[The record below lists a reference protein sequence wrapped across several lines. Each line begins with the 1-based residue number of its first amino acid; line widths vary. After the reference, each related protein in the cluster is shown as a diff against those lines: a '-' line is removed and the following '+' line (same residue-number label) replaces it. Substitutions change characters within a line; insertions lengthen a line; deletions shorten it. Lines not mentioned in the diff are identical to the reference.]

1 MLMTAS
7 LHNPDTF
14 LLEGHACPAPRLDP
28 GLYVTSTPIGH
39 LADVTLR
46 ALQVL
51 AAADLILCEDT
62 RVSRKLTQKYGIE
75 TPLRAYHDHNA
86 ESVRPGILNKL
97 GAGAAIALVSDA
109 GTPLVSDPGFK
120 LVRAALEQSV
130 PVTAVPGA
138 SAPMAALT
146 IAGLPSD
153 RFLFAGFPPA
163 KKGQRETFFKS
174 FLGLNATLVF
184 FISAR
189 KLGPVLAEIQDFL
202 GNRQAVVARELT
214 KLHEEVLRGDLSELQ
229 SVVSARAALKGEVT
243 LLVAGAV
250 DNGLPDGDSLDQM
263 IEQALLTDS
272 VRDVASTLAQALNLP
287 RRQIYLRALELS
299 KSGKHG
305 E

>member
-7 LHNPDTF
+7 PHRPNTF

-86 ESVRPGILNKL
+86 ESVRPGILSKL
-97 GAGAAIALVSDA
+97 AAGAVIALVSDA

-120 LVRAALEQSV
+120 LVRAAVEQSI
-130 PVTAVPGA
+130 PVTSVPGA
-138 SAPMAALT
+138 SAPVAALAL
-146 IAGLPSD
+146 AGLPSD
-153 RFLFAGFPPA
+153 RFLFAGFPPP

-184 FISAR
+184 FASAR
-189 KLGPVLAEIQDFL
+189 KLGSILAEIETVL
-202 GNRQAVVARELT
+202 GDRQAVIARELT
-214 KLHEEVLRGDLSELQ
+214 KLHEEVLRGDLSELRAALA
-229 SVVSARAALKGEVT
+229 ARPALKGEVT
-243 LLVAGAV
+243 LLISGAQ
-250 DNGLPDGDSLDQM
+250 DEDQPDGDSLDRI
-263 IEQALLTDS
+263 IEQALQTDS
-272 VRDVASTLAQALNLP
+272 VRDVASALAQALNLP

-299 KSGKHG
+299 KSGNHKN
-305 E
+305 

>member
-1 MLMTAS
+1 MTARPHAS
-7 LHNPDTF
+7 NSF
-14 LLEGHACPAPRLDP
+14 LLEGRKCPVPPLDP

-62 RVSRKLTQKYGIE
+62 RVSRKLLQKYGIE

-120 LVRAALEQSV
+120 LVRAALEHEI
-130 PVTAVPGA
+130 PVTSVPGA
-138 SAPMAALT
+138 SAPLAALA

-174 FLGLNATLVF
+174 FAGLNATLVF
-184 FISAR
+184 FASTR
-189 KLGPVLAEIQDFL
+189 KLGAVLAEIQSVL
-202 GNRQAVVARELT
+202 GDRPAVIARELT
-214 KLHEEVLRGDLSELQ
+214 KLHEEVLRGDVSDLQ
-229 SVVSARAALKGEVT
+229 IQLAARPPLKGEVT
-243 LLVAGAV
+243 LLVAGAQEQEH
-250 DNGLPDGDSLDQM
+250 PDGDSLDRM
-263 IEQALLTDS
+263 IEQALQTDS
-272 VRDVASTLAQALNLP
+272 VRDVASTLAEALNLP

-299 KSGKHG
+299 KSGTH
-305 E
+305 ET